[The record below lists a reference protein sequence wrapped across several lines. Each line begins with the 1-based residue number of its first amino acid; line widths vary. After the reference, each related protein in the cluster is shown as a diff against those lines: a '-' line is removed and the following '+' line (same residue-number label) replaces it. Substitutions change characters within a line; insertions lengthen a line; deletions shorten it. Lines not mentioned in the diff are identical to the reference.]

1 MARAVAEA
9 LETLLAA
16 DRLLERA
23 KPVGLPALVV
33 LLALKAGPARPSE
46 LAAALRSPP
55 GRVRQRL
62 LRLRRRE
69 ATRAYLQALSDGRF
83 RLSPKGHRFVN
94 EVGAFAYHGN
104 RTQAPSQM

>member
-23 KPVGLPALVV
+23 KPVGLPALTV
-33 LLALKAGPARPSE
+33 LFALKAGPARPKE

-55 GRVRQRL
+55 GRVHQRL
-62 LRLRRRE
+62 LRLRRRD
-69 ATRAYLQALSDGRF
+69 ATSAYVQTLPDGHI
-83 RLSPKGHRFVN
+83 RLTPKGHRFVN
-94 EVGAFAYHGN
+94 AIAALAYHAN
-104 RTQAPSQM
+104 RTRVRSQL